1 MSSLSRKKSLRF
13 PSSATTA
20 APATTTI
27 TTTTT
32 TTAATN
38 ATTTNGTNATSTT
51 SIAGVSKSTSHLPLF
66 LTNLRLLDLDRADDW
81 PETTHLTFSTRDGAG
96 GQKKRIQA
104 TEWALYHLF
113 QLWDP
118 DETQNKMRPFYPP
131 SDQVRSVNLR
141 AALLRALEQAKRNG
155 VLGRDAVVRKTMLD
169 ECRGERF
176 EEVLAVFSSAVLK
189 KMVAERTLN
198 AGAEYPPTIS
208 EKIALENWGYSG
220 ERPELNAL
228 LLAHKAS
235 LGSVLASKAAARER
249 YHGFEGLLASKEQG
263 HARRR
268 EQVQSLDASKDTEEV
283 PAKAKAEVRR
293 TLQTNWTGN
302 DQWAESLLYGDLS
315 LRNRGFLATP
325 FDQIWQGVQEGKL
338 SDIEDQSTGLLEQLD
353 QRITSQRER
362 LEKWN
367 GYRKK
372 LFGDRPPEPEKHAE
386 APKGVDLGFT
396 AHLSLRSSKTQEEDI
411 AKLPPPAAP
420 PEYAEILENMK
431 AEIEGTGRS
440 RIPDFS
446 QLVRGRGG
454 NTDEPVSDLS
464 DWENELEEKL
474 PPKPVA
480 PSRNSWMRSP
490 KRRTVINRQP
500 EASLREDEPPLR
512 RPQPA
517 LRQKPMFPAHPVAS
531 PQEDEPRKVPDLPA
545 PEDQHDFPPASP
557 EASPPASP
565 TASPPCASSPEFLD
579 RPLRSKKESVGNS
592 EPSPLRA
599 ISPTQAAADQILAS
613 MSNASPSPAKR
624 FRHTLSLAERT
635 RMSMT
640 RNHSFEPEEDD
651 FDPAFL
657 SPTPAVKPRPV
668 QEAPDPD
675 DMIGEEHEDLV
686 TRTRKSMAGFAAA
699 QQKAQQDRR
708 RAERKSRALSPRK
721 DGYFP
726 RVEENDVEGVS
737 TLEELLDKGEAE
749 IDMDTVFRSRPRMRT
764 SPAPSPMRRWDAD
777 IRRAED

>member
-1 MSSLSRKKSLRF
+1 M
-13 PSSATTA
+13 TTA
-20 APATTTI
+20 A
-27 TTTTT
+27 
-32 TTAATN
+32 
-38 ATTTNGTNATSTT
+38 ATTTNGTTAVSSSSTGG
-51 SIAGVSKSTSHLPLF
+51 APKNTSHLSLF

-81 PETTHLTFSTRDGAG
+81 PEITHLTFSTRDGAG

-118 DETQNKMRPFYPP
+118 DETQNKIRPFYPP
-131 SDQVRSVNLR
+131 LDQVRSINLR

-198 AGAEYPPTIS
+198 AGAEYSPTIS

-220 ERPELNAL
+220 ERAELNAL

-235 LGSVLASKAAARER
+235 LRSILTSKAAARER
-249 YHGFEGLLASKEQG
+249 YHGFEGLLASKEEG

-268 EQVQSLDASKDTEEV
+268 KQVQSLDASKDAEEV

-302 DQWAESLLYGDLS
+302 DQWADTLLYGDMS

-325 FDQIWQGVQEGKL
+325 FDQVWQGVQQGKL

-353 QRITSQRER
+353 QRITSQRAR
-362 LEKWN
+362 LEKWD

-372 LFGDRPPEPEKHAE
+372 LFGDRPPEPEKRAE

-396 AHLSLRSSKTQEEDI
+396 AHLALRSSESQVEDI
-411 AKLPPPAAP
+411 AKLPLPAAP

-431 AEIEGTGRS
+431 AEIEGAGRS

-446 QLVRGRGG
+446 LLVRGRGD
-454 NTDEPVSDLS
+454 NADEPVSDLS
-464 DWENELEEKL
+464 DWEDELEEKL

-480 PSRNSWMRSP
+480 PSRNSRLRSP
-490 KRRTVINRQP
+490 KMRTVINRQP
-500 EASLREDEPPLR
+500 EASLRGEDEPPVR
-512 RPQPA
+512 KAQPA
-517 LRQKPMFPAHPVAS
+517 LRQKTMLPAHPVATLQDGK
-531 PQEDEPRKVPDLPA
+531 PQKVDLPV
-545 PEDQHDFPPASP
+545 PEEQH
-557 EASPPASP
+557 ESPPASP
-565 TASPPCASSPEFLD
+565 ARGSSPEVPD
-579 RPLRSKKESVGNS
+579 HPLRSKKESVGNT
-592 EPSPLRA
+592 EPSPPRA

-657 SPTPAVKPRPV
+657 SPTPAVKSKPV
-668 QEAPDPD
+668 QEAPNPD
-675 DMIGEEHEDLV
+675 NMIGEEHEDLV
-686 TRTRKSMAGFAAA
+686 TRTRRSMAGFAAA
-699 QQKAQQDRR
+699 QQKAQLDRR
-708 RAERKSRALSPRK
+708 RSERKSKALSPRK

-726 RVEENDVEGVS
+726 KVEENDVEGAS
-737 TLEELLDKGEAE
+737 MLEELLDKAEAE

>member
-1 MSSLSRKKSLRF
+1 MSSLARTRSLRL
-13 PSSATTA
+13 PPSATTA
-20 APATTTI
+20 TTTP
-27 TTTTT
+27 TA

-38 ATTTNGTNATSTT
+38 NGTSAVASSSTGG
-51 SIAGVSKSTSHLPLF
+51 ASKNTSHLSLF

-81 PETTHLTFSTRDGAG
+81 PEITHLTFSTRDGAG

-118 DETQNKMRPFYPP
+118 EETQNKIRPFYPP
-131 SDQVRSVNLR
+131 LDQVRSINLR
-141 AALLRALEQAKRNG
+141 AALLRALEQAKRHG

-220 ERPELNAL
+220 ERAELNAL

-235 LGSVLASKAAARER
+235 LRSLLASKAAARER

-268 EQVQSLDASKDTEEV
+268 EQVQSLDASKDAEEV

-302 DQWAESLLYGDLS
+302 DQWAESLLYGDKS

-325 FDQIWQGVQEGKL
+325 FDQIWQGVQQGKL

-353 QRITSQRER
+353 QRITSQRVR
-362 LEKWN
+362 LEKWD

-372 LFGDRPPEPEKHAE
+372 FFGERPPEPEKHAE

-396 AHLSLRSSKTQEEDI
+396 AHLSLRSSKTQVEDI
-411 AKLPPPAAP
+411 AKLPLPAAP

-431 AEIEGTGRS
+431 VEIEETGRS

-446 QLVRGRGG
+446 QLVRGRGD
-454 NTDEPVSDLS
+454 NADEPVSDLS
-464 DWENELEEKL
+464 ELEDELEEKL

-480 PSRNSWMRSP
+480 PSRNSRLRSP

-500 EASLREDEPPLR
+500 EASLREEDDAPAR
-512 RPQPA
+512 KAQPA
-517 LRQKPMFPAHPVAS
+517 LRQNTMLPAHPAAA
-531 PQEDEPRKVPDLPA
+531 PQEDEPQKVDLPA
-545 PEDQHDFPPASP
+545 PEDHHD
-557 EASPPASP
+557 SPPASP
-565 TASPPCASSPEFLD
+565 ALSASPEMPD
-579 RPLRSKKESVGNS
+579 RPLRSKKEVVGS
-592 EPSPLRA
+592 LEPSPPRA

-613 MSNASPSPAKR
+613 ISNASPSPAKR

-640 RNHSFEPEEDD
+640 RNHTFEPEEDD

-657 SPTPAVKPRPV
+657 SPTPAVKPRPA
-668 QEAPDPD
+668 QEAANQD
-675 DMIGEEHEDLV
+675 DMMGEEHEDLV
-686 TRTRKSMAGFAAA
+686 TRTRRSMAGFAAA
-699 QQKAQQDRR
+699 QQKAQLDRR
-708 RAERKSRALSPRK
+708 RSERKSKALSPRK

-726 RVEENDVEGVS
+726 KVEENDVEGAS
-737 TLEELLDKGEAE
+737 MLEELLDKGEAE